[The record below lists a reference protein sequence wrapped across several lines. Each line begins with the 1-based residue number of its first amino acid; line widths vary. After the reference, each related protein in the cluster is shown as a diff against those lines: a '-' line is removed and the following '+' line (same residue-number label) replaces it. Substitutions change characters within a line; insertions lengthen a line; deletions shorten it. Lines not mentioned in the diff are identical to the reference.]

1 MRTVIE
7 RPMLCPFST
16 ELVTLNTNTD
26 AAMIAS
32 ITRDDAVTSISH
44 VRSQTHYIYHICCYD
59 RYTQSTLPLLI
70 QITP

>member
-26 AAMIAS
+26 ASMIAS

-44 VRSQTHYIYHICCYD
+44 VRSQTHYIYVAMIDTHRARCLC
-59 RYTQSTLPLLI
+59 
-70 QITP
+70 